1 MFDSI
6 AKALTFLK
14 NSLMSWGK
22 TKVTLEN
29 RLYEIGTLIRS
40 YQRPEVL
47 GPANQEA
54 LGKLIVLKTQ
64 TQQRLK
70 EYEEFAQKLGPFRSY
85 FESNSVSAF
94 PVFVIAGAVG
104 LASALYIYLE
114 KVNNEG
120 KALDLIKQGLLKP
133 EQAKALLTGGGLSET
148 LGNVN
153 TMIMLGLGVYALFI
167 VGPMF
172 MKGKVTS

>member
-14 NSLMSWGK
+14 DSLQNWGK
-22 TKVTLEN
+22 TKLTLER

-40 YQRPEVL
+40 YQLPSQL
-47 GPANQEA
+47 GPSNQEA
-54 LGKLIVLKTQ
+54 IGKLIVLKTQ
-64 TQQRLK
+64 TQQRLR

-85 FESNSVSAF
+85 FESNSLSAF
-94 PVFVIAGAVG
+94 PFFIVAGAVG

-114 KVNNEG
+114 KVGNEG
-120 KALDLIKQGLLKP
+120 KALELIKQGLLKP
-133 EQAKALLTGGGLSET
+133 SEAKALLTGGGLSET

-153 TMIMLGLGVYALFI
+153 TMLMLGLGVYALFI
-167 VGPMF
+167 VGPMLK
-172 MKGKVTS
+172 KG

>member
-6 AKALTFLK
+6 SKALRFLK
-14 NSLMSWGK
+14 DTLATWGA
-22 TKVTLEN
+22 TKRTLEN
-29 RLYEIGTLIRS
+29 RLYEIATLIRS
-40 YQRPEVL
+40 YQLPSQL
-47 GPANQEA
+47 GPSNQEA
-54 LGKLIVLKTQ
+54 IGKLIVLKTQ

-94 PVFVIAGAVG
+94 PIFVVAGAVG

-153 TMIMLGLGVYALFI
+153 TMLMVGIGAYVLFMF
-167 VGPMF
+167 GPML
-172 MKGKVTS
+172 MKGRS

>member
-64 TQQRLK
+64 TQQRLR

-148 LGNVN
+148 LSNVN
-153 TMIMLGLGVYALFI
+153 TLLMLAAGAYVLFMF
-167 VGPMF
+167 GPML
-172 MKGKVTS
+172 MKGRS

>member
-6 AKALTFLK
+6 AKALSFLK
-14 NSLMSWGK
+14 DSLTNWGR
-22 TKVTLEN
+22 TKQTLEN
-29 RLYEIGTLIRS
+29 RLYEIAALIRS
-40 YQRPEVL
+40 YQLPGVL
-47 GPANQEA
+47 GPSNQEA
-54 LGKLIVLKTQ
+54 IGKLIVLKTQ

-85 FESNSVSAF
+85 FESNSISAF
-94 PVFVIAGAVG
+94 PIFVVAGTVG

-120 KALDLIKQGLLKP
+120 KALELIKQGLLKP

-167 VGPMF
+167 IGPML
-172 MKGKVTS
+172 MKGKS

>member
-6 AKALTFLK
+6 SKALTYLK
-14 NSLMSWGK
+14 QALSGWGG
-22 TKVTLEN
+22 TKRTLEA
-29 RLYEIGTLIRS
+29 RLIEISTLIGNLKRQPS
-40 YQRPEVL
+40 FDQ
-47 GPANQEA
+47 GAAGQ
-54 LGKLIVLKTQ
+54 LIVLKTQ

-85 FESNSVSAF
+85 FESNSISAF
-94 PVFVIAGAVG
+94 PVFVVAGAVG

-120 KALDLIKQGLLKP
+120 KALELIKQGLLKP

-148 LGNVN
+148 LSNVN
-153 TMIMLGLGVYALFI
+153 TLLMLAGGAYILFMF
-167 VGPMF
+167 GPIL
-172 MKGKVTS
+172 MKGKSS

>member
-6 AKALTFLK
+6 SKALTFLK
-14 NSLMSWGK
+14 NTLVNWGRTK
-22 TKVTLEN
+22 TTLEN
-29 RLYEIGTLIRS
+29 RLYEIATLIRS
-40 YQRPEVL
+40 YQLPSQL
-47 GPANQEA
+47 GPSNQEA
-54 LGKLIVLKTQ
+54 IGKLIVLKTQ

-85 FESNSVSAF
+85 FESNSISAF
-94 PVFVIAGAVG
+94 PIFVIAGAVG

-153 TMIMLGLGVYALFI
+153 TLLMLAGGAYLLFMF
-167 VGPMF
+167 GPML
-172 MKGKVTS
+172 MKGRS

>member
-6 AKALTFLK
+6 SKALTFLK
-14 NSLMSWGK
+14 NTLVNWGRTK
-22 TKVTLEN
+22 TTLEN
-29 RLYEIGTLIRS
+29 RLYEIATLIRS
-40 YQRPEVL
+40 YQLPSQQPSFDQ
-47 GPANQEA
+47 GAAGQ
-54 LGKLIVLKTQ
+54 LIVLKTQ

-85 FESNSVSAF
+85 FESNSISAF
-94 PVFVIAGAVG
+94 PIFVIAGAVG

-153 TMIMLGLGVYALFI
+153 TLLMLAGGAYLLFMF
-167 VGPMF
+167 GPML
-172 MKGKVTS
+172 MKGRS

>member
-6 AKALTFLK
+6 SKALTFLK
-14 NSLMSWGK
+14 DSLLNWER
-22 TKVTLEN
+22 TKQVLEQ

-40 YQRPEVL
+40 YQLPSQL
-47 GPANQEA
+47 GPSNQEA
-54 LGKLIVLKTQ
+54 IGKLIVLKTQ
-64 TQQRLK
+64 TQQRLR

-85 FESNSVSAF
+85 FESNSIGAF
-94 PVFVIAGAVG
+94 PLFIVGGAVG

-120 KALDLIKQGLLKP
+120 KALELIKQGLLKP
-133 EQAKALLTGGGLSET
+133 SEAKALLTGGGLSET

-153 TMIMLGLGVYALFI
+153 TMLMLGLGVYALFMF
-167 VGPMF
+167 GPML
-172 MKGKVTS
+172 MKGRS

>member
-64 TQQRLK
+64 TQVRLR

-94 PVFVIAGAVG
+94 PIFVVAGAVG

-120 KALDLIKQGLLKP
+120 KALELIKQGLLKP

-148 LGNVN
+148 LSNVN
-153 TMIMLGLGVYALFI
+153 TLFMLAGGAYILFMF
-167 VGPMF
+167 GPML
-172 MKGKVTS
+172 MKGKSS

>member
-14 NSLMSWGK
+14 NSLQNWGK
-22 TKVTLEN
+22 TKLTLEQ

-40 YQRPEVL
+40 YQLPSQL
-47 GPANQEA
+47 GPSNQEA
-54 LGKLIVLKTQ
+54 IGKLIVLKTQ
-64 TQQRLK
+64 TQQRLR

-85 FESNSVSAF
+85 FESNSLSAF
-94 PVFVIAGAVG
+94 PLFIVAGAVG

-133 EQAKALLTGGGLSET
+133 SEAKSLLTGGGLSET

-153 TMIMLGLGVYALFI
+153 TMLMLGLGVYALFI
-167 VGPMF
+167 VGPMLK
-172 MKGKVTS
+172 KG

>member
-6 AKALTFLK
+6 AKALQFLR
-14 NSLMSWGK
+14 NTLSDWGG
-22 TKVTLEN
+22 TKRRLET
-29 RLYEIGTLIRS
+29 RLYEIATLIRS
-40 YQRPEVL
+40 YQLPGQL
-47 GPANQEA
+47 GPSNQEA
-54 LGKLIVLKTQ
+54 LGKLIILKTQ

-70 EYEEFAQKLGPFRSY
+70 EYEDFAQKLGPFREY
-85 FESNSVSAF
+85 FESSSIGVL

-120 KALDLIKQGLLKP
+120 KALDLIKQGLLSP
-133 EQAKALLTGGGLSET
+133 SDAKSLLTGGGLSDT

-153 TMIMLGLGVYALFI
+153 TMLMLGVGAYLLFMI
-167 VGPMF
+167 GPSF
-172 MKGKVTS
+172 FKKG

>member
-6 AKALTFLK
+6 TKALTFLK
-14 NSLMSWGK
+14 QALAGWGA
-22 TKVTLEN
+22 TKRTLES
-29 RLYEIGTLIRS
+29 RLIDISTLI
-40 YQRPEVL
+40 
-47 GPANQEA
+47 
-54 LGKLIVLKTQ
+54 GKLKQQPSFDQGAAGQLIVLKTQ

-85 FESNSVSAF
+85 FESNSISAF
-94 PVFVIAGAVG
+94 PVFVVAGAVG

-120 KALDLIKQGLLKP
+120 KALELIKQGLLKP
-133 EQAKALLTGGGLSET
+133 DQAKALLTGGGLSET

-153 TMIMLGLGVYALFI
+153 TLLMLGLGVYVLVMF
-167 VGPMF
+167 GPLLT
-172 MKGKVTS
+172 KGR

>member
-70 EYEEFAQKLGPFRSY
+70 EYEEFAQKLGPFQSY

-120 KALDLIKQGLLKP
+120 KALELIKQGLLKP

-148 LGNVN
+148 LSNVN
-153 TMIMLGLGVYALFI
+153 TMLMLGLGVYVLFMF
-167 VGPMF
+167 GPML
-172 MKGKVTS
+172 MKGRS

>member
-14 NSLMSWGK
+14 NSLQNWGK
-22 TKVTLEN
+22 TKLTLEQ

-40 YQRPEVL
+40 YQLPSQL
-47 GPANQEA
+47 GPSNQEA
-54 LGKLIVLKTQ
+54 IGRLIVLKTQ
-64 TQQRLK
+64 TQQRLR

-85 FESNSVSAF
+85 FESNSLSAF
-94 PVFVIAGAVG
+94 PLFIIAGAVG

-133 EQAKALLTGGGLSET
+133 SEAKALLTGGGLSET

-153 TMIMLGLGVYALFI
+153 TMLMLGLGVYALFI
-167 VGPMF
+167 VGPMLK
-172 MKGKVTS
+172 KG

>member
-6 AKALTFLK
+6 SKALTFLK
-14 NSLMSWGK
+14 QTLQNWGS
-22 TKVTLEN
+22 TKRTLES
-29 RLYEIGTLIRS
+29 RLIEISTVIGNLKRLPVPD
-40 YQRPEVL
+40 QQAM
-47 GPANQEA
+47 GQ
-54 LGKLIVLKTQ
+54 LIVLKTQ

-70 EYEEFAQKLGPFRSY
+70 EYEEFAQKLGPFRDY
-85 FESNSVSAF
+85 FESTSLSAF
-94 PVFVIAGAVG
+94 PVFIVAGAVG

-148 LGNVN
+148 LSNVN
-153 TMIMLGLGVYALFI
+153 TLLMLGAGAYILFMF
-167 VGPMF
+167 GPML
-172 MKGKVTS
+172 MKGRS

>member
-6 AKALTFLK
+6 SKALSFLK
-14 NSLMSWGK
+14 DSLTNWGR
-22 TKVTLEN
+22 TKQTLES
-29 RLYEIGTLIRS
+29 RLYEIATLIRS
-40 YQRPEVL
+40 YQLPGVL
-47 GPANQEA
+47 GPSNQEA

-64 TQQRLK
+64 TQTRLK

-120 KALDLIKQGLLKP
+120 KALELIKQGLLKP

-148 LGNVN
+148 LSNVN
-153 TMIMLGLGVYALFI
+153 TLLMLAAGAYVLFMF
-167 VGPMF
+167 GPML
-172 MKGKVTS
+172 MKGNK

>member
-6 AKALTFLK
+6 SKALTYLK
-14 NSLMSWGK
+14 QALSGWGG
-22 TKVTLEN
+22 TKRTLEA
-29 RLYEIGTLIRS
+29 RLIEISTLIGNLKRQPS
-40 YQRPEVL
+40 FDQ
-47 GPANQEA
+47 GAAGQ
-54 LGKLIVLKTQ
+54 LIVLKTQ

-85 FESNSVSAF
+85 FESNSISAF
-94 PVFVIAGAVG
+94 PVFVVAGAVG

-120 KALDLIKQGLLKP
+120 KALELIKQGLLKP

-148 LGNVN
+148 LSNVN
-153 TMIMLGLGVYALFI
+153 TLLMVGIGAYVLFMF
-167 VGPMF
+167 GPML
-172 MKGKVTS
+172 MKGKSS